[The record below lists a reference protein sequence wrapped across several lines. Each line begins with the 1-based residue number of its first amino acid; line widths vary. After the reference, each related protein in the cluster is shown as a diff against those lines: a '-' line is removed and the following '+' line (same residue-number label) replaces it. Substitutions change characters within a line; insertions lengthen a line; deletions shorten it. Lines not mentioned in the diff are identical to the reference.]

1 MRLFPNRG
9 RATAATAVTT
19 AAAATAVLAAG
30 VSLLT
35 APTAGA
41 FSVSLGPVAT
51 PVLPR
56 CEPSIVIIVPG
67 GGNSVDGTPENL
79 PVGGY
84 TADMGARVDQI
95 GRSTSRTVSY
105 NSGAF
110 VARDYL
116 DAAADATNETRDLVR
131 RTAAECPGAKIS
143 LYGYSLGADAA
154 AHVAA
159 EIGRG
164 NGPVS
169 AERFGSGVF
178 QANPYRGAATA
189 QGGTATPGTGILGDL
204 SDSYGSVSDRIMDV
218 CDRGDFTCDSDTW
231 TGEVRANRE
240 AFLGVSAREGY
251 QGLTTIP
258 GDQRRS
264 LAFETLIGVLP
275 GTWLHTN
282 SYSATGSFSRGEG
295 FLRGHMG

>member
-1 MRLFPNRG
+1 MRLFPNRR
-9 RATAATAVTT
+9 RATV
-19 AAAATAVLAAG
+19 AAATATVLAAG

-35 APTAGA
+35 APAAGA
-41 FSVSLGPVAT
+41 SSVSLGPVAT

-67 GGNSVDGTPENL
+67 GGNSVEGIPENL

-116 DAAADATNETRDLVR
+116 DAAADATNQTRDLVR

-159 EIGRG
+159 EIGQG

-169 AERFGSGVF
+169 PERFGSGVF
-178 QANPYRGAATA
+178 QANPYRGRTTA

-204 SDSYGSVSDRIMDV
+204 SGAYGSVSDRIMDV

-231 TGEVRANRE
+231 TGDVRANRE
-240 AFLGVSAREGY
+240 AFLGVSARGGY
-251 QGLTTIP
+251 QGLTAIP
-258 GDQRRS
+258 GDQRQS

-295 FLRGHMG
+295 FLRGHMA